1 MRPAE
6 GMKPAFENASLH
18 VGQFVSMSKEKGKK
32 LNNRIRELRARHR
45 LTQEELAHRVDVSR
59 QTIIAIEK
67 GDYNPS
73 VALALRIAAELE
85 VSLEEAF
92 WLTDE

>member
-1 MRPAE
+1 M
-6 GMKPAFENASLH
+6 
-18 VGQFVSMSKEKGKK
+18 
-32 LNNRIRELRARHR
+32 
-45 LTQEELAHRVDVSR
+45 DVSR

-73 VALALRIAAELE
+73 VALALRIAAELD
-85 VSLEEAF
+85 VPLEEAF